1 MGRQAGAEPEELKY
15 VERLDVGETFVDSL
29 QSVMY
34 DGNALRMEFVVHRFS
49 GPMANGKT
57 GKLKVT
63 AVRLVIPLGGAIN
76 LTTQLNAMMGALEQ
90 QGAIGEVTFLPPTGG
105 LN

>member
-1 MGRQAGAEPEELKY
+1 
-15 VERLDVGETFVDSL
+15 
-29 QSVMY
+29 
-34 DGNALRMEFVVHRFS
+34 
-49 GPMANGKT
+49 MANGKT

-90 QGAIGEVTFLPPTGG
+90 QGAIGEVTFPAPDGWVELTPAVATRGYGWQNSG
-105 LN
+105 LMASRSRS